1 MTINTVSTFSK
12 TDDLQQDAEFIDE
25 VIQIL
30 QSGYPNAGCELNY
43 EAPFQLLIATILFT
57 QSTEEKVNEVLS
69 ALFSHFPTPMDL
81 VEAHRVDIENLI
93 RPVGFYRQKAKFVQE
108 TARILVESYEG
119 VIPADI
125 SVLVQLPGV
134 SRKTANI
141 ILGELYDIAEGISVD
156 TNVHRVANRL
166 ELSDGKNATK
176 VENDLMKV
184 VPQEYWIEL
193 SHLFSTHGQMVCYPK
208 RPNCRG
214 CLLKKTC
221 PSSDV

>member
-12 TDDLQQDAEFIDE
+12 SDNLQQDVDFVHE
-25 VIQIL
+25 VVQTL
-30 QSGYPNAGCELNY
+30 RAGYPHAGCGLKY

-57 QSTEEKVNEVLS
+57 QSTEEKVNQVLS
-69 ALFSHFPTPMDL
+69 ALFAHFPTPMDL
-81 VEAHRVDIENLI
+81 VEAHRVDIENII

-108 TARILVESYEG
+108 TARIIVESYDS

-134 SRKTANI
+134 SRKTANTL
-141 ILGELYDIAEGISVD
+141 LGELYDIAEGISVD

-166 ELSDGKNATK
+166 ELSGGKNATK
-176 VENDLMKV
+176 VENDLMKI

-193 SHLFSTHGQMVCYPK
+193 SHLFSEHGQLVCYPR

-214 CLLKKTC
+214 CLLKDIC
-221 PSSDV
+221 PSSEV